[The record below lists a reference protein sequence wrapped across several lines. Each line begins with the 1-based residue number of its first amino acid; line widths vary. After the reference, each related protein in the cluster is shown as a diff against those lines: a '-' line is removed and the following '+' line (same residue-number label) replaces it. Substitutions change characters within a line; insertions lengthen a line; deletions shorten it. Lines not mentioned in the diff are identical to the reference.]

1 MSPTA
6 TPTSFEQLRGRVN
19 ERLLDSVDDR
29 IDRLDWSAER
39 IEGHQTEQLR
49 ALLADAVERS
59 PFHRRRLA
67 RIDPMRFELCE
78 LPRLP
83 VMTKADMMCDLDE
96 VFTDRRVTAEAVERA
111 LAATGTTP
119 VPIENDF
126 VAMSSG
132 GSSGVRGV
140 FVLDETAMSEFVTA
154 VRRSLL
160 KRLQALGGPPAGG
173 LQIAMV
179 AAGSA
184 THATGSAQ
192 AWTEG
197 GDLPLRMRAVP
208 VTLPLPEI
216 VSRLNALDAPALF
229 GYPSM
234 LARLAAE
241 RRAGRLRI
249 TPLAV
254 SSTSETLLPEVR
266 EAITEGFDV
275 PVVDTFGS
283 TEGLVGTSAPG
294 DDVLVFNSDM
304 CIVELVDE
312 RNEPVPPG
320 VASAKVL
327 VTNLYNRVQ
336 PLIRYELTDSFV
348 RVFDSEADGNLR
360 AKVRGRSDEVL
371 HYDDAEIHPLVV
383 RSVMCKTPEVADYQ
397 VHQTR
402 RGIDVFALPAGPLD
416 RERLHNQLS
425 TALSDAGL
433 TQPEVTVHEVVTLPA
448 HPESG
453 KLRRFVPM

>member
-1 MSPTA
+1 MSLTA
-6 TPTSFEQLRGRVN
+6 TSTSFEQLRDRVN
-19 ERLLDSVDDR
+19 ERLLDRMDDR

-39 IEGHQTEQLR
+39 IEGHQTGQLR
-49 ALLADAVERS
+49 ALLAHAIERS

-67 RIDPMRFELCE
+67 GIDPAQFDLCE
-78 LPRLP
+78 LPKLP
-83 VMTKADMMCDLDE
+83 VMTKADMMRDLDD
-96 VFTDRRVTAEAVERA
+96 VFTDRRITADAVERA
-111 LAATGTTP
+111 LATTGAQP

-126 VAMSSG
+126 VAMSTG

-140 FVLDETAMSEFVTA
+140 FAFDETAMPEFIAAIV
-154 VRRSLL
+154 RSLI
-160 KRLQALGGPPAGG
+160 KRLRALGGPPPGG
-173 LQIAMV
+173 LAIAMV

-192 AWTEG
+192 AWTENS
-197 GDLPLRMRAVP
+197 DLPLRMRAVP
-208 VTLPLPEI
+208 VTLPLAEI

-241 RRAGRLRI
+241 RRAGRLRAA
-249 TPLAV
+249 PLAV
-254 SSTSETLLPEVR
+254 SSTSETLLPELR
-266 EAITEGFDV
+266 EVITEGFDV

-283 TEGLVGTSAPG
+283 TEGLIGTSAPG
-294 DDVLVFNSDM
+294 SDVLVFNSDM

-312 RNEPVPPG
+312 TNEPVPPG

-348 RVFDSEADGNLR
+348 RVVDPEADGHLR
-360 AKVRGRSDEVL
+360 AKVQGRSDDVL

-397 VHQTR
+397 VRQTR
-402 RGIDVFALPAGPLD
+402 RGIDVFALPARPID
-416 RERLHNQLS
+416 RERLHIQLS
-425 TALSDAGL
+425 TALTDAGL
-433 TQPEVTVHEVVTLPA
+433 TRPEVTVHEVATLPA
-448 HPESG
+448 HPETG